1 MPLTALASLLRDDP
15 ALRDALGRDA
25 ATVAVPEA
33 GRASYIA
40 AVAETSS
47 RSPIVVAVPTVA
59 EAETLADD
67 LGTWLGPDA
76 VEWFPAWETLPFER
90 VSPSTETMGRR
101 MRVMWRLADPARSPR
116 VIVAPIRALLQRLG
130 PHVEDTEPVIVGAGD
145 TIDST
150 QLVDELVGW
159 GYRREYQ
166 VEHRGEVAVR
176 GSIVDVFPATAQAPV
191 RIDLWGDE
199 VERLTEFSVNDQRS
213 VATISEVEIHPAREV
228 LVTAEVAGRARKL
241 IASEPWGAE
250 QWQRL
255 ADGETF
261 DGMESWL
268 PWLTDS
274 EHVLFDLLDGDAQ
287 VMLVEPKRLADR
299 ASDLLAEEAD
309 LADALARTWGTD
321 GAALR
326 RLHLHFDRLLAH
338 TAAPAWSLTA
348 TASGPSVPVLETHL
362 WPAAVGGG
370 DALTARLSSL
380 LADGYRVVVA
390 AQGSGSLE
398 RIDALLGD
406 AGLTLGRHDDVG
418 DPEGAGL
425 TTPGGHLTV
434 APLHHGFIAPSARL
448 AVLSEADLTGRRRTH
463 RKPKQRKAS
472 QDAQAFFADLAPGSY
487 VVHHHHGVARYGG
500 MVTRTLPGPNGTSV
514 DRDYLLLEYR
524 GADKLYVPSDQIDA
538 VRQYTGGSSPTLSRM
553 GGSDFARAKAKVR
566 SQVAEVAQELV
577 VLYQKRTRTEGHAYP
592 PDTPWQTE
600 LEDSFEFTETPDQ
613 DRAIDEVKADMES
626 ERPMDRLVCGDVG
639 FGKTEIALR
648 AVFKA
653 VMDGR
658 QAAVLVPT
666 TLLAS
671 QHFTTFTERFA
682 DYPVRVEVLSRFLT
696 SAQAR
701 RVLAALS
708 AGEVDVVIGTH
719 RLLGADVSIPKLGL
733 LVVDEEQRFGVS
745 HKERIKEM
753 SVGVDVLTLSATP
766 IPRTLEMSLTGIRDL
781 SLLHTPPAERQPI
794 LTYVGEFDDAPVAEA
809 IRRELLREGQVFY
822 VHNRVED
829 IDRRASQLAELVPE
843 ARIAVA
849 HGQMDEGT
857 LEQVM
862 LDFWE
867 GAYDV
872 LVCTTIIESGIDMP
886 LVNTLVVERAD
897 LLGLGQLHQIRGRV
911 GRSGQRAYA
920 YLFYPPNRE
929 LTEEAY
935 ERLKTI
941 GESTELGSGFRIAMR
956 DLEIRGAGNLLGT
969 GQSGHIAAVG
979 YDLYVEMVTQAIAE
993 LSGEP
998 VRTPAEIKL
1007 DLPVDAHL
1015 PDDYVAQED
1024 LRIEAY
1030 RRLATVTT
1038 QAEVDDITAEWIDR
1052 FGAIP
1057 DPARALLAVARV
1069 RAECARIGITEC
1081 TATRNPDFDGPP
1093 LRAVLAPVEL
1103 SASAEMRL
1111 GRVFPGAV
1119 YKSTPAAT
1127 STPGMGGAQ
1136 LQVPVRSGLELTE
1149 DLRTLFAHLWPADGA
1164 DPPPLPN
1171 APATRGRTGVI
1182 GSRPSAPAGRRPAPS
1197 PQDPAAIAEAN
1208 ERAARVAARRARRT
1222 GR

>member
-380 LADGYRVVVA
+380 LVDGYRVVVA
-390 AQGSGSLE
+390 VQGSGSLE

-577 VLYQKRTRTEGHAYP
+577 VLYQKRTQTEGHAYP

-998 VRTPAEIKL
+998 VRIPAEIKL

-1149 DLRTLFAHLWPADGA
+1149 DLRTLFAHLWPADGS